1 MKILYGT
8 ETGNAELVAED
19 IVEALDA
26 AGIQSQAFDMAD
38 WQVEELNR
46 ERFFVI
52 VCSSYG
58 DGELPDSAQPF
69 YESLCK
75 VAPDLSRC
83 TFASFGLG
91 DSFYE
96 TFNAG
101 VNTIEEKLVELGA
114 TKVGVRGEHD
124 ASEGTIPTD
133 EAIDWVET
141 VLIPSITVKEAA
153 EG

>member
-1 MKILYGT
+1 MKVLYGT

-19 IVEALDA
+19 IVEALVT
-26 AGIQSQAFDMAD
+26 AGVQAEAMDMVD
-38 WQVEELNR
+38 CPVDKLDK

-69 YESLCK
+69 YASLCEIS
-75 VAPDLSRC
+75 PDLSDIF
-83 TFASFGLG
+83 FASFGLG

-114 TKVGVRGEHD
+114 TQVGVRGAHD
-124 ASEGTIPTD
+124 ASEGSIPTD
-133 EAIDWVET
+133 EAIAWVEE
-141 VLIPSITVKEAA
+141 VLLPSITFKEAA
-153 EG
+153 KG